1 MNNIQC
7 NWCMETMYLSDTDT
21 RDDCPK
27 CNEVGFLMDKIEVS
41 K

>member
-1 MNNIQC
+1 
-7 NWCMETMYLSDTDT
+7 MEMLYLDETDI

-27 CNEVGFLMDKIEVS
+27 CKKVGFLMDKIEVT